1 LYGFSSESE
10 RVLFRNLLKV
20 TGIGAR
26 SALGILSGMSAAG
39 FYRCV
44 RDKDLVSLMRVPGVG
59 KKTAERLLLE
69 MADRLPD
76 GADGSLTLAVDGTD
90 PEGEAQGALLAL
102 GYKPVEISRM
112 LKNLDVAR
120 LTTEEL
126 IKEALRQAHAG

>member
-1 LYGFSSESE
+1 
-10 RVLFRNLLKV
+10 
-20 TGIGAR
+20 
-26 SALGILSGMSAAG
+26 
-39 FYRCV
+39 
-44 RDKDLVSLMRVPGVG
+44 
-59 KKTAERLLLE
+59 

-76 GADGSLTLAVDGTD
+76 GSDGGLAMAVNGAG

-102 GYKPVEISRM
+102 GYKPAEISRM